1 MGNKDK
7 TWDENAATS
16 SDREQESRDT
26 ALARTIAL
34 AVTEAFA
41 KQKAEET
48 KLITE
53 TFTRQMEKTQAQ
65 YDELL
70 KVSRAQNSTTTLKV
84 SSGSQGFRVMDP
96 FDWTH
101 DKNIYQRWQL
111 WSMKARLA
119 LDAME
124 GDNEKTKIF
133 YLQHWLDG
141 KGIDKIKGWMNSKI
155 LISQEDYDSLEE
167 RDRVGKYPADKVES
181 YFTLVENI
189 LTPRS
194 NPLLAVEE
202 LHVAK
207 QGSMTSQDFYSHI
220 LQIVK
225 RCQFP
230 NPEAEE
236 RAIRDAI
243 FIGMNSQRARDK
255 AINLMNEEGKIV
267 TVEFLMNHLAVE
279 DGNSQHKFLSQLNS
293 SSSVNMVAY
302 DRRQNKGKGN
312 RGKQSSGRNT
322 AQNKSRGQ
330 ASSSTVQPFRKPPG
344 MEGKC
349 MRCGKPDHLQGQKCA
364 AKNAK
369 CKECHKIGH
378 FYKVCQSKKR
388 TRRANLAQAVPQN
401 ENDTHID
408 ECGLVQPN
416 PPLVGMLKLINH
428 IGTTSGTQGKHL
440 KFPID
445 VDVRGSYKDHLI
457 VRVDTGADVNC
468 MNETTFKKLFPKVQ
482 LDVCPYEI
490 QNFGNSTADISIL
503 GQFQTYLQFRGKKYL
518 NTFIVTNAND
528 CPNLLSHGATF
539 RMNVLKPNYPR
550 ENMVKGD
557 EVPNFKIGKPT
568 CTSNVFQILQDLR
581 LKRHSGN
588 FEPKT
593 YRPSTT
599 STTGTNQPKSH
610 EKASKNTI
618 GTVNIDNLDTVSS
631 NPIPCRTM
639 QPPKAST
646 FRTMPTLTVSTN
658 QPVSNRRPSH
668 PQSGLPPCCMHVL
681 QAKGQV
687 HKSGETPALRKVQHP
702 HNGRT
707 SVSRFPLTKQ
717 EILSQYSSCFEGI
730 GRFPGDPYKFHLK
743 PDHKPARHAPRKV
756 PVHLEKAFKEE
767 IDSLVSQGIL
777 EEVKEHTDWVNSYV
791 IVEKD
796 TGNAHAPNHTIKKKL
811 RICLDPRDLNEALE
825 REPYHTRS
833 VDEITAKL
841 QGMTVFTIVDF
852 RKGYWMV
859 VLHPDSRKL
868 TCMALPFGRFQWTR
882 LPMGTVVA
890 QDIFQSKLD
899 AIFIGMNGVTGIADD
914 MIIAGKD
921 EMEHDR
927 NFQAFME
934 KCMENN
940 LTLNAEKIQFKQ
952 KQVSFYG
959 HVWSENGI
967 SPDPKKIQAL
977 KHMEFPP
984 DKETMRSF
992 LGMINYLNRYSAL
1005 SAHLAAPLSSLTH
1018 QAADYKPEKT
1028 HMENFQRLKMEI
1040 SKTEALPYFNTSA
1053 ETTLQTDASKKGL
1066 GACLIQNG
1074 KVVCYASRSLTK
1086 TEQNYQNLEREALGT
1101 IWGMEK
1107 FHYFLYGKEFTLETD
1122 QKPLVSIYKKHMVD
1136 ISPRVQ
1142 RLIVRSFPYQPFT
1155 VVYKK
1160 GRDIPVADALS
1171 RVTPMDPEDNIKL
1184 PIIAVNMITKLV
1196 LMSTF
1201 AQDNFSRKLD
1211 RIRKSTSQDDQLTRL
1226 SRYINTG
1233 FPCEKKNLP
1242 RDLQDY
1248 WNYRDTLSVE
1258 NGLITCGSRII
1269 VPHEMRAE
1277 MMQYIHEG
1285 HQGKERCLLRA
1296 RNTVFWPRI
1305 SHDIQELIERCI
1317 ICQEHGKSQPIMGIT
1332 QELPPFPWHTL
1343 ATDIFYWKRMDF
1355 LIVAD
1360 VFSKYF
1366 LVRKLINS
1374 TSTAVCAEIATIVT
1388 ELGLPHVIR
1397 SDNGPC
1403 YSSKEFQQMLQRY
1416 NITHHT
1422 SSPHHPRSNG
1432 FVERMVG
1439 VAKKLMDKAGSE
1451 GKPWISGLYEYR
1463 VTPQSGSI
1471 ASPLQLLTQ
1480 RIPREKDL
1488 PQLPSTLGAQ
1498 EMYDTHQEILRR
1510 QPDRPERSYIELTP
1524 GMAVWVQHKQ
1534 NTSWEPAIIASQTSP
1549 NSYWIMQE
1557 NGDDQ
1562 PKLYRR
1568 TRSMLKIRCTE
1579 VRKPS
1584 LEYNQPTEMNKAKF
1598 HSPHSLNEERNHVQH
1613 NSVDKIPRDLV
1624 IPTKSNTSAPDS
1636 VFSEGKEENTD
1647 IAEEAPAEVPAPAPA
1662 TAPTLET
1669 VEERPHTPGSRKS
1682 TRKNFGRPASA
1693 YSDFYM

>member
-1 MGNKDK
+1 
-7 TWDENAATS
+7 
-16 SDREQESRDT
+16 
-26 ALARTIAL
+26 
-34 AVTEAFA
+34 
-41 KQKAEET
+41 
-48 KLITE
+48 
-53 TFTRQMEKTQAQ
+53 
-65 YDELL
+65 
-70 KVSRAQNSTTTLKV
+70 
-84 SSGSQGFRVMDP
+84 
-96 FDWTH
+96 
-101 DKNIYQRWQL
+101 
-111 WSMKARLA
+111 
-119 LDAME
+119 
-124 GDNEKTKIF
+124 
-133 YLQHWLDG
+133 
-141 KGIDKIKGWMNSKI
+141 
-155 LISQEDYDSLEE
+155 
-167 RDRVGKYPADKVES
+167 
-181 YFTLVENI
+181 
-189 LTPRS
+189 
-194 NPLLAVEE
+194 
-202 LHVAK
+202 
-207 QGSMTSQDFYSHI
+207 
-220 LQIVK
+220 
-225 RCQFP
+225 
-230 NPEAEE
+230 
-236 RAIRDAI
+236 
-243 FIGMNSQRARDK
+243 
-255 AINLMNEEGKIV
+255 
-267 TVEFLMNHLAVE
+267 
-279 DGNSQHKFLSQLNS
+279 
-293 SSSVNMVAY
+293 
-302 DRRQNKGKGN
+302 
-312 RGKQSSGRNT
+312 
-322 AQNKSRGQ
+322 
-330 ASSSTVQPFRKPPG
+330 
-344 MEGKC
+344 
-349 MRCGKPDHLQGQKCA
+349 
-364 AKNAK
+364 
-369 CKECHKIGH
+369 
-378 FYKVCQSKKR
+378 
-388 TRRANLAQAVPQN
+388 
-401 ENDTHID
+401 
-408 ECGLVQPN
+408 
-416 PPLVGMLKLINH
+416 
-428 IGTTSGTQGKHL
+428 
-440 KFPID
+440 
-445 VDVRGSYKDHLI
+445 
-457 VRVDTGADVNC
+457 

-557 EVPNFKIGKPT
+557 EVPNYQIGKST

-581 LKRHSGN
+581 LKRHSGK

-593 YRPSTT
+593 YQPSTT
-599 STTGTNQPKSH
+599 FTTGTNQPKSH
-610 EKASKNTI
+610 EKANENTIENTI
-618 GTVNIDNLDTVSS
+618 GTVNIDNLDNVSS

-646 FRTMPTLTVSTN
+646 FRTMPTPTVSTN

-687 HKSGETPALRKVQHP
+687 HKSGETPALKKVQHP
-702 HNGRT
+702 HNSRT

-717 EILSQYSSCFEGI
+717 EILSQYSGCFEGI
-730 GRFPGDPYKFHLK
+730 GRFPGNPYKFHLK

-868 TCMALPFGRFQWTR
+868 TCMALPFDRFQWTR

-1086 TEQNYQNLEREALGT
+1086 TKQNYQNLEREALGT

-1155 VVYKK
+1155 AVYKK

-1184 PIIAVNMITKLV
+1184 PIIAVNMITKIV
-1196 LMSTF
+1196 LMSTL

-1248 WNYRDTLSVE
+1248 
-1258 NGLITCGSRII
+1258 
-1269 VPHEMRAE
+1269 
-1277 MMQYIHEG
+1277 
-1285 HQGKERCLLRA
+1285 
-1296 RNTVFWPRI
+1296 
-1305 SHDIQELIERCI
+1305 
-1317 ICQEHGKSQPIMGIT
+1317 
-1332 QELPPFPWHTL
+1332 
-1343 ATDIFYWKRMDF
+1343 
-1355 LIVAD
+1355 
-1360 VFSKYF
+1360 
-1366 LVRKLINS
+1366 
-1374 TSTAVCAEIATIVT
+1374 
-1388 ELGLPHVIR
+1388 
-1397 SDNGPC
+1397 
-1403 YSSKEFQQMLQRY
+1403 
-1416 NITHHT
+1416 
-1422 SSPHHPRSNG
+1422 
-1432 FVERMVG
+1432 
-1439 VAKKLMDKAGSE
+1439 
-1451 GKPWISGLYEYR
+1451 
-1463 VTPQSGSI
+1463 
-1471 ASPLQLLTQ
+1471 
-1480 RIPREKDL
+1480 
-1488 PQLPSTLGAQ
+1488 
-1498 EMYDTHQEILRR
+1498 
-1510 QPDRPERSYIELTP
+1510 
-1524 GMAVWVQHKQ
+1524 
-1534 NTSWEPAIIASQTSP
+1534 
-1549 NSYWIMQE
+1549 
-1557 NGDDQ
+1557 
-1562 PKLYRR
+1562 
-1568 TRSMLKIRCTE
+1568 
-1579 VRKPS
+1579 
-1584 LEYNQPTEMNKAKF
+1584 
-1598 HSPHSLNEERNHVQH
+1598 
-1613 NSVDKIPRDLV
+1613 
-1624 IPTKSNTSAPDS
+1624 
-1636 VFSEGKEENTD
+1636 
-1647 IAEEAPAEVPAPAPA
+1647 
-1662 TAPTLET
+1662 
-1669 VEERPHTPGSRKS
+1669 
-1682 TRKNFGRPASA
+1682 
-1693 YSDFYM
+1693 